1 MVIADLVPGDPTSA
15 AELAQE
21 IAVTR
26 AERTA
31 EAAAG
36 SSVQL
41 APGHLYP
48 PATGPITQL
57 FGPTDFN
64 LEFPFTYQSVYYP
77 HFHTGLDIGVGTG
90 TPVRAADAGTVVL
103 AATNTGPDGK
113 PVGYGTYVVIYHGGD
128 LFTLYGHLS
137 QLGVTVGQKV
147 ATGQVIGLSGNTG
160 NSSGPH
166 LHFEVRQGQTP
177 VDPLPLIRAAAPRPT
192 IRRRVRGRDSHHRPG
207 PRWRLAGLSQLPR
220 ARLPGRRRRDAL
232 PGAARLPLHPVRP
245 QAGAGLPPLRL
256 PAPGRG
262 GDARSQHRRPAAPA
276 GLAGPRRAPPLRRP
290 RRRHPFRREPP
301 PTEHRG
307 RPQLHPRHRRA
318 GGAGEPAPA
327 ALLERLAA
335 DRQPAAVLHGERP
348 HPADG
353 DHAAADHRQRQPRPA
368 ARQPLHGRQRHQRQ
382 RRPHLRAR
390 DHHGEDRG
398 HHRADAPLH
407 VHEHRRAGADRP
419 LRVLPRR
426 HRLHAQLRGPRAGP
440 VRHPPRGLRHHE
452 REPELHRH
460 RDPGAVSESQPQPER
475 EPEPEHR
482 CEPEPGG
489 EAVLLALAGGGRHP
503 AFATSPQPCTGGQAT
518 ATPSPSGTPKP

>member
-1 MVIADLVPGDPTSA
+1 MALGAVGAAVAGILAVTAAGTPPHRSGATAHVVATASPVAQQLTAAGGASAHILSLRPRLADGSVLAQLRLPRVSNPVNLVEGLSENPDEVGHHAGTGYPGEPHSMLLVAGPALLVPTPVVGDSIMVSTSYGGFQYQVSAVHPTAPGTDLGPDAADLRLVYHADGGLAVVIADLVPGDPTSA

-177 VDPLPLIRAAAPRPT
+177 VDPLPLIR
-192 IRRRVRGRDSHHRPG
+192 G
-207 PRWRLAGLSQLPR
+207 
-220 ARLPGRRRRDAL
+220 
-232 PGAARLPLHPVRP
+232 
-245 QAGAGLPPLRL
+245 
-256 PAPGRG
+256 
-262 GDARSQHRRPAAPA
+262 
-276 GLAGPRRAPPLRRP
+276 
-290 RRRHPFRREPP
+290 
-301 PTEHRG
+301 
-307 RPQLHPRHRRA
+307 
-318 GGAGEPAPA
+318 
-327 ALLERLAA
+327 
-335 DRQPAAVLHGERP
+335 
-348 HPADG
+348 
-353 DHAAADHRQRQPRPA
+353 
-368 ARQPLHGRQRHQRQ
+368 
-382 RRPHLRAR
+382 
-390 DHHGEDRG
+390 
-398 HHRADAPLH
+398 
-407 VHEHRRAGADRP
+407 
-419 LRVLPRR
+419 
-426 HRLHAQLRGPRAGP
+426 
-440 VRHPPRGLRHHE
+440 
-452 REPELHRH
+452 
-460 RDPGAVSESQPQPER
+460 
-475 EPEPEHR
+475 
-482 CEPEPGG
+482 
-489 EAVLLALAGGGRHP
+489 
-503 AFATSPQPCTGGQAT
+503 
-518 ATPSPSGTPKP
+518 SG